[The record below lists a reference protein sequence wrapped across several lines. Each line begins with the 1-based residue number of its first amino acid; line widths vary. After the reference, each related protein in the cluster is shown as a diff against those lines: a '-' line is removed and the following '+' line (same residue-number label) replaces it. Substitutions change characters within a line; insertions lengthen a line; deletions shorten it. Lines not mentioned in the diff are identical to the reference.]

1 MTTSLQP
8 AARRRFEHAF
18 RRLKPI
24 ERQVLTLSAK
34 EGLGLADIALRLG
47 ITVEAVQR
55 HLAGA
60 LCRLDR
66 ILERRDRRWW
76 RRWWRS
82 W

>member
-1 MTTSLQP
+1 MTKSPSP
-8 AARRRFEHAF
+8 APRREFERAF
-18 RRLKPI
+18 EQLKPI
-24 ERQVLTLSAK
+24 ERQVLTLSSK

-66 ILERRDRRWW
+66 ILERRKRRWW
-76 RRWWRS
+76 RPWCRRW
-82 W
+82 